1 MDFLII
7 GAAKSASSS
16 LWALIREHPDIW
28 VPMPKELPFF
38 NGPDAADGW
47 DEFARRNLRG
57 APVGAKVG
65 KATPMYMA
73 GAPIDL
79 VEREDLEHEIPERIA
94 RLFPEI
100 RLIAILRDPIERAM
114 SQYTMNRNVGAETRD
129 PDTAF
134 DELLRPDAIAAAR
147 RDPQGLRGYVVLG
160 EYGRILRG
168 YVDVFGA
175 GQLLTLSTAEL
186 AEDPRAVLSAVW
198 RHLGVEEYEPADLN
212 KRYMVSA
219 ELGRRHRLIGLFD
232 GRRRSVR
239 MARKAFRSLPPSVGD
254 PIRRMVWTPLLRSVA
269 SRGAAKEQT
278 STAPRH
284 ELGPE
289 LKRRLV
295 EHYEPDSAELVEM
308 FGWSPLNGGRPDL
321 ADGATARATRP
332 PAAQSPGSEPEAAPG
347 QAVG

>member
-16 LWALIREHPDIW
+16 LWALMREHPDIW

-57 APVGAKVG
+57 APAGARVG

-73 GAPIDL
+73 GAPIDP
-79 VEREDLEHEIPERIA
+79 VEREDVEREIPERIA
-94 RLFPEI
+94 RVFPDI
-100 RLIAILRDPIERAM
+100 RLIAILRDPVERAM

-129 PDTAF
+129 PDGAF
-134 DELLRPDAIAAAR
+134 DELLRADSLAAAR
-147 RDPQGLRGYVVLG
+147 RDPQGLQGYVVLG

-175 GQLLTLSTAEL
+175 EQLLTLSTAQL
-186 AEDPRAVLSAVW
+186 ADDPRAVLTAVW
-198 RHLGVEEYEPADLN
+198 RHVGVGDYEPADLN
-212 KRYMVSA
+212 QRYMVSS

-239 MARKAFRSLPPSVGD
+239 MARRAFRSLPPAIAD

-269 SRGAAKEQT
+269 SRGAKD
-278 STAPRH
+278 SSPAPRY

-289 LKRRLV
+289 LRRRLV
-295 EHYEPDSAELVEM
+295 EHYEPDSAALVEM
-308 FGWSPLNGGRPDL
+308 FGWSPLNGGRPELD
-321 ADGATARATRP
+321 AAGAATATSP
-332 PAAQSPGSEPEAAPG
+332 PAAGSPGSEPEPAPG